1 MSTTFSHKKTQI
13 KSEKANHRMKGI
25 YNTYNLQQV
34 WV

>member
-13 KSEKANHRMKGI
+13 KSKNANHRMKGI
-25 YNTYNLQQV
+25 YNIYNLQKV